1 MRTGTGKSEVNE
13 MPAEKI
19 LVVDDE
25 QSMTQFLGI
34 VLRKEGFQ
42 VTTVNNGREAL
53 EKVKAENFDVVI
65 TDIKMPGMDGIQLL
79 QGIKK
84 HDPTL
89 PVVIMTAYASQ
100 QSAIDAVNLGAF
112 QYMIKNAKNDEI
124 KLVVRNALEL
134 RRVKTE
140 NQYLKRELKK
150 GHDEKEI
157 IGSSEEM
164 IRVFKMVDK
173 VADSEATI
181 MIQGESGTGKELI
194 AREIHYRSRRAHGPF
209 VSINCGAI
217 PRDLL
222 ESNLFGHVKGSFTGA
237 VRDSAGLLQ
246 VAENGTF
253 FLDEVGETPLATQVK
268 LLRALQ
274 EREIIPVGGT
284 QSIRIDCR
292 LVAATNADLEKEV
305 AEGRFRADLFYR
317 LNVIPIKL
325 PPLRQR
331 RDDIPLLV
339 DHFLKRHAENNPPK
353 TVSKEGMEL
362 LLKYDWP
369 GNVRELENVMERAM
383 ILDESGA
390 IEPEDLPDKI
400 RFGHSQRGSLVI
412 DSPTLTLDELEKE
425 YILKVLNY
433 TRWQKKRASDILG
446 INASTL
452 YRKLI
457 AYGFE
462 KPSTA
467 AEGQDPAPQE
477 RSERAA

>member
-1 MRTGTGKSEVNE
+1 
-13 MPAEKI
+13 MPTEKI

-34 VLRKEGFQ
+34 VLRKEGYQ
-42 VTTVNNGREAL
+42 VTSTNSGKDAL
-53 EKVKAENFDVVI
+53 EKVRGESFDAVI
-65 TDIKMPGMDGIQLL
+65 TDIRMPGMDGIQLL
-79 QGIKK
+79 EGIKK
-84 HDPTL
+84 IDPTL

-112 QYMIKNAKNDEI
+112 QYLIKNAKNDEI
-124 KLVVRNALEL
+124 KLVVRNAIEM
-134 RRVKTE
+134 RRVRSE

-150 GHDEKEI
+150 GHEEKVI
-157 IGSSEEM
+157 IGTSDEM
-164 IRVFKMVDK
+164 VRVFKMVEK

-194 AREIHYRSRRAHGPF
+194 AREIHYSSRRAGGPF

-237 VRDSAGLLQ
+237 VRDSAGLFQ
-246 VAENGTF
+246 VAEGGTF
-253 FLDEVGETPLATQVK
+253 FLDEVGEMPSATQVK

-284 QSIRIDCR
+284 QPIKIDCR

-325 PPLRQR
+325 PHLRQR

-339 DHFLKRHAENNPPK
+339 DHFLKRYALNNPAK
-353 TVSKEGMEL
+353 TVNPEAMEL
-362 LLKYDWP
+362 LMKYDWP
-369 GNVRELENVMERAM
+369 GNVRELENVMERAL
-383 ILDESGA
+383 ILDEGGV
-390 IEPEDLPDKI
+390 IGPDDLPDKL
-400 RFGHSQRGSLVI
+400 RFGAAHRGSLII
-412 DSPTLTLDELEKE
+412 DSPTLTLEELEKE
-425 YILKVLNY
+425 YILKVLSY
-433 TRWQKKRASDILG
+433 TRWQKKKASDLLG

-457 AYGFE
+457 AYGVE
-462 KPSTA
+462 RAS
-467 AEGQDPAPQE
+467 AEGDDEAESREPQAH
-477 RSERAA
+477 AA

>member
-1 MRTGTGKSEVNE
+1 

-34 VLRKEGFQ
+34 VLRKEGYD
-42 VTTVNNGREAL
+42 VATINNGRDAL
-53 EKVKAENFDVVI
+53 EKVKNDNFDVVI

-84 HDPTL
+84 HDPGI

-100 QSAIDAVNLGAF
+100 QSAIDAVNLGAY
-112 QYMIKNAKNDEI
+112 QYLIKNAKNDEI
-124 KLVVRNALEL
+124 KLIVRNAIEM
-134 RRVKTE
+134 RKVRVE
-140 NQYLKRELKK
+140 NQFLKRELKK
-150 GHDEKEI
+150 GHDEKVI
-157 IGSSEEM
+157 VGSSEEM
-164 IRVFKMVDK
+164 VRVFRMVDK

-194 AREIHYRSRRAHGPF
+194 AKEIHYRSRRANGPF

-237 VRDSAGLLQ
+237 VKDSPGLFQ
-246 VAENGTF
+246 VAEGGTF
-253 FLDEVGETPLATQVK
+253 FLDEVGDMPLATQVK

-284 QSIRIDCR
+284 QPIKIDCR
-292 LVAATNADLEKEV
+292 LVAATNADLDREV
-305 AEGRFRADLFYR
+305 AEGRFRADLFFR

-331 RDDIPLLV
+331 RDDVPLLV
-339 DHFLKRHAENNPPK
+339 DHFLKRYAQNNPAK
-353 TVSKEGMEL
+353 TFAKEAMEL
-362 LLKYDWP
+362 LLKYEWP
-369 GNVRELENVMERAM
+369 GNVRELENMMERAL
-383 ILDESGA
+383 ILDEDGVLGA
-390 IEPEDLPDKI
+390 EDLPDKI
-400 RFGHSQRGSLVI
+400 RFGQNHRGSLVI
-412 DSPTLTLDELEKE
+412 DSPDLTLEELERE
-425 YILKVLNY
+425 YILKVLQF
-433 TRWQKKRASDILG
+433 TRWQKKRASEILG

-457 AYGFE
+457 AYGVE
-462 KPSTA
+462 KPGAGGIHDMS
-467 AEGQDPAPQE
+467 EDGE
-477 RSERAA
+477 RSDAA

>member
-1 MRTGTGKSEVNE
+1 

-25 QSMTQFLGI
+25 QSMSQFLGI
-34 VLRKEGFQ
+34 VLRKEGYQ
-42 VTTVNNGREAL
+42 VTVSNNGRDAL
-53 EKVKAENFDVVI
+53 EKVRTESFDVVI
-65 TDIKMPGMDGIQLL
+65 TDIRMPGMDGIELL
-79 QGIKK
+79 EGIKK

-100 QSAIDAVNLGAF
+100 QTAIDAVNLGAF
-112 QYMIKNAKNDEI
+112 QYLIKNAKNDEI
-124 KLVVRNALEL
+124 KLVVRNAAEM
-134 RRVKTE
+134 RRVRSE
-140 NQYLKRELKK
+140 NQFLKRELKR
-150 GHDEKEI
+150 GHEEKTI
-157 IGSSEEM
+157 IGSSDEM
-164 IRVFKMVDK
+164 VRVFRMVEK

-181 MIQGESGTGKELI
+181 LIQGESGTGKELI
-194 AREIHYRSRRAHGPF
+194 AREIHYRSRRAGGPF

-237 VRDSAGLLQ
+237 VRDSAGLFQ
-246 VAENGTF
+246 VAEGGTF
-253 FLDEVGETPLATQVK
+253 FLDEVGEMPSATQVK

-284 QSIRIDCR
+284 QPVKIDCR

-317 LNVIPIKL
+317 LNVIPIRL
-325 PPLRQR
+325 PSLRQR

-339 DHFLKRHAENNPPK
+339 DHFLRRFAQGNPVK
-353 TVSKEGMEL
+353 TVSPEAMEL
-362 LLKYDWP
+362 LMKYDWP

-383 ILDESGA
+383 ILDEGGLIGS
-390 IEPEDLPDKI
+390 EDLPDKI
-400 RFGHSQRGSLVI
+400 RTGGAHRGSLII
-412 DSPTLTLDELEKE
+412 DSPTLTLEELEKE
-425 YILKVLNY
+425 YILKVLHY
-433 TRWQKKRASDILG
+433 TRWQKKKASDLLG

-457 AYGFE
+457 AYGVE
-462 KPSTA
+462 RPGGEEAETA
-467 AEGQDPAPQE
+467 APTGAREE
-477 RSERAA
+477 AA

>member
-1 MRTGTGKSEVNE
+1 

-25 QSMTQFLGI
+25 QSMAQFLAI
-34 VLRKEGFQ
+34 VLRKEGYQ
-42 VTTVNNGREAL
+42 VSTVQNGRDAL
-53 EKVKAENFDVVI
+53 EKVKTDGLDVVI
-65 TDIKMPGMDGIQLL
+65 TDIRMPGMDGIQLL

-84 HDPTL
+84 IDPGL

-112 QYMIKNAKNDEI
+112 QYLIKNAKNDEI
-124 KLVVRNALEL
+124 KLVVRNAIEM
-134 RRVKTE
+134 RKVRVE
-140 NQYLKRELKK
+140 NQFLQRERRR
-150 GHDEKEI
+150 GHDEKTI
-157 IGSSEEM
+157 IGTSDEM
-164 IRVFKMVDK
+164 VRIFKMVDK

-181 MIQGESGTGKELI
+181 MIQGESGTGKELV
-194 AREIHYRSRRAHGPF
+194 AREIHYRSRRATGPL

-222 ESNLFGHVKGSFTGA
+222 ESSLFGHVKGSFTGP
-237 VRDSAGLLQ
+237 VKDSAGLLQ
-246 VAENGTF
+246 VAEGGTF

-284 QSIRIDCR
+284 QPIKIDCR
-292 LVAATNADLEKEV
+292 LVAATNADLEREV

-325 PPLRQR
+325 PALRQR
-331 RDDIPLLV
+331 RDDIPLMI
-339 DHFLKRHAENNPPK
+339 DHFLKRHASNGNAPK
-353 TVSKEGMEL
+353 IVNKDALEL
-362 LLKYDWP
+362 LMKYDWP
-369 GNVRELENVMERAM
+369 GNVRELENVLERAT
-383 ILDESGA
+383 ILDEGGT
-390 IEPEDLPDKI
+390 IGPEGLPDVI
-400 RFGHSQRGSLVI
+400 RFGESHRGSLVI
-412 DSPTLTLDELEKE
+412 DSPTLTLEELEKE

-433 TRWQKKRASDILG
+433 TRWQKKRTSEILG

-457 AYGFE
+457 TYGVE
-462 KPSTA
+462 KSGLVMKDGRDETNDETA
-467 AEGQDPAPQE
+467 H
-477 RSERAA
+477 AA

>member
-1 MRTGTGKSEVNE
+1 
-13 MPAEKI
+13 MPTEKI

-34 VLRKEGFQ
+34 VLRKEGYQ
-42 VTTVNNGREAL
+42 VTTVSNGKDALDKVRAEA
-53 EKVKAENFDVVI
+53 FDVVI
-65 TDIKMPGMDGIQLL
+65 TDLRMPGMDGIQLL
-79 QGIKK
+79 QSIRKL
-84 HDPTL
+84 DPVL
-89 PVVIMTAYASQ
+89 PVILMTAYASQ
-100 QSAIDAVNLGAF
+100 QTAIDAVNLGAF
-112 QYMIKNAKNDEI
+112 QYMVKNAKNDEI
-124 KLVVRNALEL
+124 KLIVSNALEM
-134 RRVKTE
+134 RRVRTE

-150 GHDEKEI
+150 GHEEKSI

-164 IRVFKMVDK
+164 MRVFRMVEK
-173 VADSEATI
+173 VAGSDATI
-181 MIQGESGTGKELI
+181 LVQGESGTGKELI
-194 AREIHYRSRRAHGPF
+194 AKEIHYRSGRAQGPF

-237 VRDSAGLLQ
+237 VRDSQGLFQ
-246 VAENGTF
+246 VAEGGTF
-253 FLDEVGETPLATQVK
+253 FLDEVGEMPLATQVK

-284 QSIRIDCR
+284 QPIKIDCR

-317 LNVIPIKL
+317 LNVIPVKL
-325 PPLRQR
+325 PPLRHR

-339 DHFLKRHAENNPPK
+339 DHFLKRYASAGGGAQK
-353 TVSKEGMEL
+353 LLGKDAMEL

-383 ILDESGA
+383 ILDEGGVIGA
-390 IEPEDLPDKI
+390 EDLPDKI
-400 RFGHSQRGSLVI
+400 RFGEAHRGSLII
-412 DSPTLTLDELEKE
+412 DSPTLTLEELEKE
-425 YILKVLNY
+425 YILKVLHH
-433 TRWQKKRASDILG
+433 TRWQKKRTSDILG

-457 AYGFE
+457 AYGVE
-462 KPSTA
+462 KPGSGSPDGLDQGGEAEQHA
-467 AEGQDPAPQE
+467 A
-477 RSERAA
+477 

>member
-1 MRTGTGKSEVNE
+1 
-13 MPAEKI
+13 MPAQKI

-34 VLRKEGFQ
+34 VLRKEGFD
-42 VTTVNNGREAL
+42 VTTANNGRDAL
-53 EKVKAENFDVVI
+53 EKVKNDAFDVVI
-65 TDIKMPGMDGIQLL
+65 SDIKMPGMDGIQLL
-79 QGIKK
+79 NGIKK

-112 QYMIKNAKNDEI
+112 QYLIKNAKNDEI
-124 KLVVRNALEL
+124 KLVVRNALEM
-134 RRVKTE
+134 RRVRSE
-140 NQYLKRELKK
+140 NQFLKRELKK
-150 GHDEKEI
+150 GHEEKTI
-157 IGSSEEM
+157 IGSSDEM
-164 IRVFKMVDK
+164 TRVFKMVDR

-181 MIQGESGTGKELI
+181 LIQGESGTGKELI
-194 AREIHYRSRRAHGPF
+194 AREIHYRSRRAQGSF

-237 VRDSAGLLQ
+237 VRDSQGLFQ
-246 VAENGTF
+246 VAEGGTF
-253 FLDEVGETPLATQVK
+253 FLDEIGEMPHATQVK

-284 QSIRIDCR
+284 QPIKIDCR

-325 PPLRQR
+325 PSLRMR

-339 DHFLKRHAENNPPK
+339 DHFMRRHPAGGGK
-353 TVSKEGMEL
+353 TVNKEAVEL
-362 LLKYDWP
+362 MMKYDWP
-369 GNVRELENVMERAM
+369 GNVRELENVMERALV
-383 ILDESGA
+383 LDESGV

-400 RFGHSQRGSLVI
+400 RFGVQQKGTLVI
-412 DSPTLTLDELEKE
+412 DSPNMTLEELERE
-425 YILKVLNY
+425 YILKVLHH
-433 TRWQKKRASDILG
+433 TRWQKKRASEILG

-452 YRKLI
+452 YRKLLS
-457 AYGFE
+457 YGFE
-462 KPSTA
+462 KGGAENGDEHEA
-467 AEGQDPAPQE
+467 AA
-477 RSERAA
+477 